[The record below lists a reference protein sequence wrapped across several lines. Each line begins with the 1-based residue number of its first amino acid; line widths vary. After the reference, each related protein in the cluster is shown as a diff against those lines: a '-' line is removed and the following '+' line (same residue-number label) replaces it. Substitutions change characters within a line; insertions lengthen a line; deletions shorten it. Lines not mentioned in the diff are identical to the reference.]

1 MTKEGEL
8 LPLENVRV
16 LSFGTGGVVPD
27 AGKIMGELGADV
39 IKIESKDNL
48 DFMRTIGP
56 DINNIAGFNEA
67 NRSKRSFGVDLKNER
82 GRELVR
88 RLIKTADVLLENFRG
103 GVMRSLDFDYDS
115 VRRLNPNI
123 IYVSSQGFGGG
134 GPYSDFQAYGPMLSS
149 ASGMLSFWAQPDD
162 PYPVGS
168 NSPLPDHMASK
179 HVVIAALA
187 ALDYRRRTGKGQHID
202 MAQTE
207 VAVSLIGEHYLDYTY
222 NKRVARPMG
231 NRSPFAA
238 PHGCYPCSGA
248 DEWCSIAVFSDE
260 EWYNFCDAIG
270 NPAWAGEPRFSTL
283 LGRLQNV
290 EELDRHVAEWT
301 GTLDA
306 VVVMETLQSAGVAA
320 GVVQRAPDTL
330 ADPQLKWDGAII
342 ELDHAVAG
350 KRLYPGIPFKMSS
363 VTGFQSTPAPLL
375 GEHTEDICRDLLNM
389 SEEEIRQLLDQN
401 ILHSPANT
409 ESSGRSMFE

>member
-1 MTKEGEL
+1 M
-8 LPLENVRV
+8 LPLDNVRV
-16 LSFGTGGVVPD
+16 LSFGTGGVGPD
-27 AGKIMGELGADV
+27 ACKIIGELGADV

-67 NRSKRSFGVDLKNER
+67 NRSKRSFGVDLRSDTGK
-82 GRELVR
+82 ELVG
-88 RLIKTADVLLENFRG
+88 RLIQTADIIVENFRG
-103 GVMRSLDFDYDS
+103 GVMKSLGFDYDS
-115 VRRLNPNI
+115 ARKLNPEI

-134 GPYSDFQAYGPMLSS
+134 GPFSEFQAYGPMLSS

-187 ALDYRRRTGKGQHID
+187 ALDCRRRTGKGQFID

-207 VAVSLIGEHYLDYTY
+207 VAASLVGEHYLDYTF
-222 NKRVARPMG
+222 NGRVAKPMG
-231 NRSPFAA
+231 NRSAYAA
-238 PHGCYPCSGA
+238 PHGCYACKGT
-248 DEWCSIAVFSDE
+248 DEWCAITVFSEE
-260 EWYNFCDAIG
+260 EWESFCDALG
-270 NPAWAGEPRFSTL
+270 NPDWTEDPRFATV

-290 EELDRHVAEWT
+290 DELDQKITEWT
-301 GTLDA
+301 SGLEA
-306 VVVMETLQSAGVAA
+306 VVVMETLQAAGVAA

-330 ADPQLKWDGAII
+330 ADPQLKWDGAIV
-342 ELDHAVAG
+342 ELEHPIAG
-350 KRLYPGIPFKMSS
+350 KRLYPGVPFRLSGVPK
-363 VTGFQSTPAPLL
+363 FESTPAPML
-375 GEHTEDICRDLLNM
+375 GQHTEEICREVFGM
-389 SEEEIRQLLDQN
+389 SDDEIKRLLDED

-409 ESSGRSMFE
+409 ESSGKSMFG